1 MKERRQ
7 EPGNALQEALQN
19 MHTIWPS
26 IAMVNCKRVETA
38 IDLHVKGILVS
49 GLIGVN
55 VQQLVAKESRN
66 ERETAMDHQIV
77 RN

>member
-1 MKERRQ
+1 
-7 EPGNALQEALQN
+7 
-19 MHTIWPS
+19 
-26 IAMVNCKRVETA
+26 MVSCKRVETA